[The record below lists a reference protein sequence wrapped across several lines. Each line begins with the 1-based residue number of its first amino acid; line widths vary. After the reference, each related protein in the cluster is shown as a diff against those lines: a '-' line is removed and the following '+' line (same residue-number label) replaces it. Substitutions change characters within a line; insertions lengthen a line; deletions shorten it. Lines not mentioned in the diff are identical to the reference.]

1 MFDKKKYT
9 LLAEEG
15 KCKIWGCVEKDTTT
29 GLRSGLI
36 SVEEADG
43 KIYEPVT
50 VSKENLTVK
59 KNALNFLHGYSM
71 DLNEDDLDSVRKAMM
86 TLFYNSDKVVEVADK
101 KSSLEV
107 LEALADYMEIW
118 KDELVSPDGEI
129 PLTPPVFIK
138 DGRGYIET
146 KKFESFLSENKD
158 LGWGRLEILKML
170 KLNELLH
177 PGKNRVYDRKV
188 KVNNRCRNFYV
199 IEMPEDVARVKE
211 ADEMISIKK
220 VVDENEK

>member
-1 MFDKKKYT
+1 MLNKTKYT
-9 LLAEEG
+9 LLLEAD

-59 KNALNFLHGYSM
+59 KNALNFLHGYGM
-71 DLNEDDLDSVRKAMM
+71 DLNADDLDSVRKAMM

-107 LEALADYMEIW
+107 LEALIDYVEEW
-118 KDELVSPDGEI
+118 KDELISPDGKI
-129 PLTPPVFIK
+129 PLTPPVFMK
-138 DGRGYIET
+138 DGCGYIET
-146 KKFESFLSENKD
+146 KKLQSFLAENKD
-158 LGWGRLEILKML
+158 LGWSRLEILKML
-170 KLNELLH
+170 KRNKLLH
-177 PGKNRVYDRKV
+177 SGISRAYDKKV
-188 KVNNRCRNFYV
+188 KVNGRCRNYYV
-199 IEMPEDVARVKE
+199 IEISKDAVKE
-211 ADEMISIKK
+211 ADETILINK
-220 VVDENEK
+220 VGDENEG